1 MIAVPRRSVLAGMG
15 LTLPASVAAAQ
26 CGLSPAAQVIR
37 LWPKGVPGA
46 PSLLPT
52 ERYTPRGTDPRD
64 RVVTG
69 VADPTLSV
77 YRPAQPNGAALVV
90 AQGGGYVRI
99 AQTGSVPD
107 YFTRNGYTVFE
118 LLYRLPTDGWAA
130 GPEAPLQ
137 DVQRAVRVVRA
148 HAARWGV
155 DPARVGV
162 LGFSA
167 GGHVASGAATRFAT
181 RTYGASDV
189 LDGAEALS
197 ARPDFAVLVC
207 PVITM
212 QTGRAHGGS
221 RRALVGETP
230 TAAVLDRTSNER
242 HVTAETPPTFLVHA
256 ADDPTVPVENSIGM
270 FQAMRDAKARPE
282 LHVFQEGGHGLGV
295 RIKPELPVSAWPELM
310 LGWAGRNGFSAPRA
324 A

>member
-1 MIAVPRRSVLAGMG
+1 MG
-15 LTLPASVAAAQ
+15 LALPVGAGASAQTAAVTA
-26 CGLSPAAQVIR
+26 GGGGAEVIA
-37 LWPKGVPGA
+37 LWPRGVPGLPSPA
-46 PSLLPT
+46 PM
-52 ERYTPRGTDPRD
+52 EQYTPRGADPRE

-69 VADPTLSV
+69 VAKPTLTV
-77 YRPAQPNGAALVV
+77 YRSAQPNGAAIIV
-90 AQGGGYVRI
+90 AQGGGYIRI

-107 YFTRNGYTVFE
+107 YFTRAGFTVFE
-118 LLYRLPTDGWAA
+118 MLYRLPTDGWAA

-137 DVQRAVRVVRA
+137 DAQRALRVVRA
-148 HAARWGV
+148 NAGRWGV
-155 DPARVGV
+155 DPARIGI

-181 RTYGASDV
+181 RTYGSADVSDA
-189 LDGAEALS
+189 AETLS

-221 RRALVGETP
+221 RRALVGATP
-230 TAAVLDRTSNER
+230 TQAVLDRTSNER

-256 ADDPTVPVENSIGM
+256 ADDPTVSVENSLDY
-270 FQAMRDAKARPE
+270 FAATRAAKAKAE

-295 RIKPELPVSAWPELM
+295 RIRPELPVSAWPELM
-310 LGWAGRNGFSAPRA
+310 LAWAKRNGFSAPRSA
-324 A
+324 